1 MKFFRSVICSVF
13 IVVLLAGCATK
24 TVNVIPTEPTS
35 EVVTTEKI
43 TEEVTTEQVT
53 EEVTTEQITE
63 AVTEVDTELV
73 TEVVTE
79 ETTTVAPVE
88 PTPIEPPAKEE
99 IADGE
104 VFTLTFVGDCTLG
117 TMPKWMSHSLCFN
130 RLIGDNYDLPF
141 QYVRKVFE
149 ADDCT
154 FVNLES
160 VLAESGEPVEK
171 TFTFMG
177 PTAYVNILTGSSVE
191 FANLSN
197 NHSYDFG
204 EAGYQSTKQTLD
216 KNNVA
221 YVEQNS
227 GTIYTTKSGLT
238 IGVYG
243 VYFELNHADMVADV
257 NVLKEQGAEV
267 IVAAVHWGIEGAYT
281 QNAAQTDIGHK
292 LIDAGVDIV
301 WGHHPHVLQPI
312 EEYNGGIIY
321 YSLGN
326 FSFGGNHDP
335 GDRDTA
341 ILQQRVIR
349 DKDGNVS
356 LGNLVVIPCALSS
369 KSAYNDFQPVA
380 YDVNSDAYKR
390 VLRKLKW

>member
-1 MKFFRSVICSVF
+1 MKFISAVICAIS
-13 IVVLLAGCATK
+13 IVSLLVGCATK
-24 TVNVIPTEPTS
+24 PVDVIPVETTN
-35 EVVTTEKI
+35 EVVTTEEN

-53 EEVTTEQITE
+53 EEATTEQIIE
-63 AVTEVDTELV
+63 EVTEEVT

-79 ETTTVAPVE
+79 EPTTVAPIK

-243 VYFELNHADMVADV
+243 VYFELDYADMVADV
-257 NVLKEQGAEV
+257 NALKEQGAEV

-281 QNAAQTDIGHK
+281 QNSIQTDIGHK
-292 LIDAGVDIV
+292 LIDAGVNIV

-349 DKDGNVS
+349 DKDGKVS
-356 LGNLVVIPCALSS
+356 LGKLVVIPCALSS

-390 VLRKLKW
+390 VLSKLKW